1 MKMKSLFVTIR
12 RGLSVLAI
20 ILLMIVTLITVSHV
34 ADRFFNPSRYVKQ
47 LSKGM
52 TYDQVL
58 ELIPSR
64 LVAEELHSISESR
77 SDFGRMNMKQLGIQA
92 TDVMLLQDIL
102 WPITQATGCFLY
114 FDENRVLVGWHIT
127 SS

>member
-92 TDVMLLQDIL
+92 TDVMLLHDIL